1 LTDYPPT
8 LPKTGIWD
16 IIFFRLSGTLS
27 SAGSALTSYLLL
39 AQLFPLRLIASRA
52 HQLIASRALSGSSAH
67 CPSVGTLSSAG
78 SAGLYLLLA
87 QLSPLI
93 FCWLSHCLSGSVP
106 LGLISSLPL
115 RLISSL
121 PLGLISSLPLGLIS
135 SRLSRAHQLTPLGSA
150 AIASR
155 APQLSPLGLSGCR
168 LSGSAIAS
176 RAPQLSPL
184 ELISYRHSGSAAIT
198 SRAHQLLP
206 LGRRS

>member
-1 LTDYPPT
+1 MTDYPPT

-52 HQLIASRALSGSSAH
+52 HQLIASRAHISSLPLGLDIIFCRLS
-67 CPSVGTLSSAG
+67 GTLSSAG
-78 SAGLYLLLA
+78 SALTSYLLLA
-87 QLSPLI
+87 QP
-93 FCWLSHCLSGSVP
+93 
-106 LGLISSLPL
+106 LPL
-115 RLISSL
+115 RLSASRAHQ
-121 PLGLISSLPLGLIS
+121 LIASQAHQLIAP
-135 SRLSRAHQLTPLGSA
+135 RAHQLIASRAHQLTPLAGSSAHASGLSSYRLSGPA

-155 APQLSPLGLSGCR
+155 CC